1 MQPHG
6 HGLRQEKCY
15 PIVYAYIDGEEKFS
29 CVPELSTSG
38 MRKFTDSRKDDV
50 RENKVTSF
58 EELRKGDIFYITC
71 IDDPTKLSPI
81 YERYQE
87 RFHCVYQIDIYT
99 GDQWLEIMPK
109 EASKANAIQQLK
121 AMLQCER
128 VVAFG
133 DGKNDIDMFAVADE
147 GYAVS
152 NAHES
157 LKEIAT
163 GIIGSNNEDGVA
175 KWLEKSLL
183 GIHGIQKL

>member
-1 MQPHG
+1 MFQIWMEP
-6 HGLRQEKCY
+6 Y
-15 PIVYAYIDGEEKFS
+15 
-29 CVPELSTSG
+29 
-38 MRKFTDSRKDDV
+38 
-50 RENKVTSF
+50 
-58 EELRKGDIFYITC
+58 
-71 IDDPTKLSPI
+71 
-81 YERYQE
+81 
-87 RFHCVYQIDIYT
+87 VYQIDIYT
-99 GDQWLEIMPK
+99 GDEWLEIMPK

-133 DGKNDIDMFAVADE
+133 DGKNDIDMFAIADE

-183 GIHGIQKL
+183 GIQ